1 MPAPDP
7 QVMSRQADGASCPR
21 ARAVHGGLARIRV
34 RARRPGAFPQGGR
47 MTISA
52 AVPPPVTTVPDGN
65 HESRFAAEAIPYMS
79 RLYPAALRLTR
90 NHCDAEDLIQ
100 ETFAKAYVKFHQFS
114 PGTNLKAWLY
124 TILVRT
130 FYSSCR
136 HRDRRVGEVLAA
148 DIYDGCDARD
158 AISEPPRSAEAEALE
173 NLGGSTVMRALE
185 ELPECFRSAIYLAD
199 IEGYRYNEIA
209 DMMGTPLGTVM
220 SRIHRGRAM
229 LRQKLRGY
237 APRGGYAPSPPRLP
251 VPAGRRGQ
259 GTAGGREA
267 SGRPG
272 GHRGAARSS
281 VAAESLLD
289 VAA

>member
-1 MPAPDP
+1 
-7 QVMSRQADGASCPR
+7 
-21 ARAVHGGLARIRV
+21 
-34 RARRPGAFPQGGR
+34 

-52 AVPPPVTTVPDGN
+52 AVPPPVAAGPDGD

-148 DIYDGCDARD
+148 EIYDASDTRD
-158 AISEPPRSAEAEALE
+158 ALSEPPRSAEAEALE
-173 NLGGSTVMRALE
+173 NLGSSTVMRALE
-185 ELPECFRSAIYLAD
+185 ELPECFRAAIYLAD
-199 IEGYRYNEIA
+199 IEGYRYSEIA
-209 DMMGTPLGTVM
+209 EMMGTPLGTVM

-237 APRGGYAPSPPRLP
+237 ARGGKPARMAPRAGHSANPPSLAI
-251 VPAGRRGQ
+251 PAGQR
-259 GTAGGREA
+259 
-267 SGRPG
+267 G
-272 GHRGAARSS
+272 GHATSRSF
-281 VAAESLLD
+281 VAAESFLD

>member
-1 MPAPDP
+1 
-7 QVMSRQADGASCPR
+7 
-21 ARAVHGGLARIRV
+21 
-34 RARRPGAFPQGGR
+34 

-52 AVPPPVTTVPDGN
+52 VPPSQAPEMTPGGD
-65 HESRFAAEAIPYMS
+65 HEERFMTEAIPYMS

-90 NHCDAEDLIQ
+90 NHSDAEDLIQ
-100 ETFAKAYVKFHQFS
+100 ETFVKAYVKFHQFS

-251 VPAGRRGQ
+251 RPRHGPRTRGLL
-259 GTAGGREA
+259 
-267 SGRPG
+267 
-272 GHRGAARSS
+272 ARSRGLGAPLRGPS
-281 VAAESLLD
+281 VPRPRYPASP
-289 VAA
+289 

>member
-1 MPAPDP
+1 
-7 QVMSRQADGASCPR
+7 
-21 ARAVHGGLARIRV
+21 
-34 RARRPGAFPQGGR
+34 

-52 AVPPPVTTVPDGN
+52 AVPPPVATEPDDD
-65 HESRFAAEAIPYMS
+65 HDSRFTAEAIPYMS

-100 ETFAKAYVKFHQFS
+100 ETFAKAYIKFHQFS

-130 FYSSCR
+130 FYSTCR

-148 DIYDGCDARD
+148 EIYDACDARD
-158 AISEPPRSAEAEALE
+158 ALSEPPKSAESEALE
-173 NLGGSTVMRALE
+173 NLGSSTVMRALE
-185 ELPECFRSAIYLAD
+185 ELPECFRAAIYLAD
-199 IEGYRYNEIA
+199 IEGYRYSEIA
-209 DMMGTPLGTVM
+209 EMMSTPLGTVM

-237 APRGGYAPSPPRLP
+237 APREGHFPPRLP
-251 VPAGRRGQ
+251 VPAIHGR
-259 GTAGGREA
+259 GGAADRRAEA
-267 SGRPG
+267 SDRPDG
-272 GHRGAARSS
+272 ASGAARSS
-281 VAAESLLD
+281 LAAESFLD